1 MKRLEN
7 RVALVTGGSR
17 GIGAAIVERL
27 AEEGAHVAIN
37 YTSPG
42 SESIAE
48 QLKEKVKADFGV
60 RAMIVKANVG
70 LKKEVDHMIEEVESE
85 LGEVEILVNNAGIAP
100 FEPFMKTTEETW
112 DRTYN
117 TNV

>member
-1 MKRLEN
+1 MSMKTERGVHMKRLSK

-42 SESIAE
+42 SKSVAE
-48 QLKEKVKADFGV
+48 QLKNKVEVDFGV

-70 LKKEVDHMIEEVESE
+70 DKKKKSI
-85 LGEVEILVNNAGIAP
+85 
-100 FEPFMKTTEETW
+100 
-112 DRTYN
+112 R
-117 TNV
+117 